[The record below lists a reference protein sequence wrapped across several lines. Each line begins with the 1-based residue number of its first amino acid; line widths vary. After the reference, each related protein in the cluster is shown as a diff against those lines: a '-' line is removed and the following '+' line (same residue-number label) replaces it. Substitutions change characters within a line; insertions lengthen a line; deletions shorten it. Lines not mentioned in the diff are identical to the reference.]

1 MYIICIIIE
10 MITDIRQISQ
20 PPSPSSSSSKSSSC
34 FPSFAKVNIENGKV
48 ITMSDLQLGDRV
60 ETGMGICQPIFVL
73 PEVFG
78 KESKQKL
85 DLHKWLCSHSFSMM
99 STYQNLVCCSTLG
112 KGNKTKSLAFRVPP
126 DPQIWRS
133 QYITMNYQ
141 FFKKKITLLCF
152 V

>member
-10 MITDIRQISQ
+10 MMTDIRQLGG
-20 PPSPSSSSSKSSSC
+20 PPSPSSISSSC
-34 FPSFAKVNIENGKV
+34 FPSFAKVGIENGKV
-48 ITMSDLQLGDRV
+48 IAMSDLQLGDRI

-78 KESKQKL
+78 KESKLKL

-112 KGNKTKSLAFRVPP
+112 TRKQEQITSRSTVPP

-141 FFKKKITLLCF
+141 FFKKKKTF
-152 V
+152 A